1 LQAEA
6 FAQPETTKCN
16 KASDQPLQHFGT
28 AVFLAGEPPREGSIM
43 KKISTSLAAGALLAL
58 SACGGGEDAAAN
70 NALTTEV
77 PAEDLTLPADN
88 TLLPADEANGL
99 GTADLN
105 ATDLNASDANASD
118 ANVTNS
124 Y

>member
-1 LQAEA
+1 
-6 FAQPETTKCN
+6 
-16 KASDQPLQHFGT
+16 
-28 AVFLAGEPPREGSIM
+28 M
-43 KKISTSLAAGALLAL
+43 KKISTALAATSLLAL

-99 GTADLN
+99 GADLN
-105 ATDLNASDANASD
+105 AADANASADLNASD
-118 ANVTNS
+118 NVTNS

>member
-1 LQAEA
+1 
-6 FAQPETTKCN
+6 
-16 KASDQPLQHFGT
+16 
-28 AVFLAGEPPREGSIM
+28 M
-43 KKISTSLAAGALLAL
+43 KKISTALAATCLLAL
-58 SACGGGEDAAAN
+58 GACGDRDDAAAN

-99 GTADLN
+99 G
-105 ATDLNASDANASD
+105 ATDLNAVDANGSADANASD
-118 ANVTNS
+118 NVTNS

>member
-1 LQAEA
+1 
-6 FAQPETTKCN
+6 
-16 KASDQPLQHFGT
+16 
-28 AVFLAGEPPREGSIM
+28 M
-43 KKISTSLAAGALLAL
+43 KKISTALAATCLLAL
-58 SACGGGEDAAAN
+58 GACGGGEDAAAN

-99 GTADLN
+99 GS
-105 ATDLNASDANASD
+105 TDLNAADANASAD
-118 ANVTNS
+118 VNASDNVTNG